1 MLESDLENSLTESEY
16 ISFMSK
22 NLLEKKVE
30 NSQKN
35 MTNFISYSENNLIN
49 LVQFNKTV
57 KFIVF
62 CLLIVGI
69 LFFILNLL
77 KIIK

>member
-16 ISFMSK
+16 INFMSK

-30 NSQKN
+30 NSHK
-35 MTNFISYSENNLIN
+35 NFISYSENNLIN
-49 LVQFNKTV
+49 LAQFNKTV

-69 LFFILNLL
+69 LCFILNLL

>member
-30 NSQKN
+30 NSQ
-35 MTNFISYSENNLIN
+35 NLIN

>member
-30 NSQKN
+30 NSQ
-35 MTNFISYSENNLIN
+35 NLIN
-49 LVQFNKTV
+49 LAQFNKTV